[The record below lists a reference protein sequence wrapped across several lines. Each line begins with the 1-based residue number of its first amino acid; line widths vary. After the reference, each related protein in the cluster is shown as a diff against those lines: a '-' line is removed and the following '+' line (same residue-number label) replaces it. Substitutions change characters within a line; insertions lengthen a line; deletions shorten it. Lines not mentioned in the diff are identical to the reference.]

1 MIDLSKA
8 LVLLMSKYRSI
19 TRIAK
24 VGNEIGSHRDKT
36 LAKEDDL
43 YHQKADRLAARI
55 NDNSNLLNQD
65 RVVRLKDN
73 DPVFVLDK
81 AKAKGK

>member
-8 LVLLMSKYRSI
+8 LLLLMSKYHSI

-24 VGNEIGSHRDKT
+24 VGNEIGSHNDKT

-43 YHQKADRLAARI
+43 YQKAEGLAARLMKVPISLI
-55 NDNSNLLNQD
+55 NTMRSD
-65 RVVRLKDN
+65 
-73 DPVFVLDK
+73 
-81 AKAKGK
+81 

>member
-8 LVLLMSKYRSI
+8 LLLLMSKYHSI

-24 VGNEIGSHRDKT
+24 VGNEIGSHNDKT

-43 YHQKADRLAARI
+43 YQKAEGLAARLMTVPI
-55 NDNSNLLNQD
+55 SLIKTMRSD
-65 RVVRLKDN
+65 
-73 DPVFVLDK
+73 
-81 AKAKGK
+81 

>member
-8 LVLLMSKYRSI
+8 LVLLMSKYHSI

-36 LAKEDDL
+36 LAKKTIYIIKKRTDWQQELMTIPISLIKTVSSD
-43 YHQKADRLAARI
+43 
-55 NDNSNLLNQD
+55 
-65 RVVRLKDN
+65 
-73 DPVFVLDK
+73 
-81 AKAKGK
+81 